1 MKITSQAFLYALCV
15 NVFITMAFM
24 AGTYPSLGL
33 NPGQNL
39 DPQLN
44 KTISTYQGTT
54 ATSYGDPVAAMWYF
68 WQIFEHIVLGLG
80 QLLADLG
87 APTSITWGI
96 GIIWESIFVTKII
109 EVIRGG
115 SFFD

>member
-1 MKITSQAFLYALCV
+1 MKVASQAFLYGLCV
-15 NVFITMAFM
+15 NVFITMCFI

-39 DPQLN
+39 DPKLN
-44 KTISTYQGTT
+44 ATISGYTGTT
-54 ATSYGDPVAAMWYF
+54 AQSYGDPVASMFYF
-68 WQIFEHIVLGLG
+68 WRIFEHLVLGMGALM
-80 QLLADLG
+80 ADLG
-87 APTSITWGI
+87 APTAVTWGV
-96 GIIWESIFVTKII
+96 GIIWETIFLTKIL